1 MSDSFDII
9 VVGAGH
15 AGCEAALAAG
25 RLGLNT
31 ALFTISRER
40 VAAMS
45 CNPAI
50 GGLGKSQ
57 IVREIDA
64 LGGQMGVAADAAT
77 IHFRRL
83 NASKGPAV
91 RARRVQCDLNLYHQA
106 MLEAIESCPNLRLVE
121 GMVESLLVNDFGT
134 CGVIDDRATKYP
146 AKAVVVTTGTF
157 LRGLIHLGSKSYS
170 GGRLGDPPAVGL
182 SKSLES
188 LGLELGR
195 LKTGTPARLEAAS
208 IDYLELE
215 KQESDLQHLPFSHLG
230 GQKTSKINCFMTRTN
245 QRTHEIIVKA
255 LSRSPLFT
263 GVIKGRGPRYCPSIE
278 DKVVRFPDRNSHQVI
293 LEPMDL
299 SGRVVY
305 PNGISTSL
313 PKDVQEQLIHSI
325 AGLEKA
331 RIIDYGYAIE
341 YDYVKPTQLRPTL
354 EVHSI
359 PGLFLAGQI
368 NGTSGYEEAAGQ
380 GLVAGVNA
388 VRGIRGQEPVV
399 LGRQEAYI
407 GVMIDDLV
415 TRGVSEPYRMFS
427 SRAEFRLML
436 REDNSSFRL
445 ADWATEI
452 GLVPEAVLHERRQ
465 TEVQVDRL
473 YNELEQ
479 ILTPIDEKGRRPSL
493 LKLLKRP
500 ETTIE
505 QLVEYLDNDYSRD
518 VLEQVE
524 VRVKYKG
531 YIERQIAEAERLSKM
546 ATRKIPAEI
555 DYSSIPSL
563 SAELAEKLSEIQ
575 PETFAQAARI
585 DGMTPAALMII
596 SVWITKQSKVP
607 RGTKTNPTC
616 AADEYKN

>member
-1 MSDSFDII
+1 MIESFDIV

-15 AGCEAALAAG
+15 AGCEAALSAG
-25 RLGLNT
+25 RLGLTT

-64 LGGQMGVAADAAT
+64 LGGQMGIAADAAT

-83 NASKGPAV
+83 NSSKGPAV
-91 RARRVQCDLNLYHQA
+91 RARRVQCDLNLYHQV
-106 MLEAIESCPNLRLVE
+106 MLEAIESCPNLSLIE
-121 GMVESLLVNDFGT
+121 GMVESLLINDFRA
-134 CGVIDDRATKYP
+134 CGVIDDQGRKYS
-146 AKAVVVTTGTF
+146 AKSVVVTTGTF
-157 LRGLIHLGSKSYS
+157 LRGLIHLGLDSYA

-188 LGLELGR
+188 VGLELGR

-208 IDYLELE
+208 IDYDELE
-215 KQESDLQHLPFSHLG
+215 KQEADLQHLPFSHTG
-230 GQKTSKINCFMTRTN
+230 GQKSSKICCFMTRTN

-255 LSRSPLFT
+255 LSRSPLFS

-293 LEPMDL
+293 LEPMDQNDRL
-299 SGRVVY
+299 VY

-313 PKDVQEQLIHSI
+313 PKDVQEQMIHSI
-325 AGLEKA
+325 AGLQNA
-331 RIIDYGYAIE
+331 RIVDYGYAIE
-341 YDYVKPTQLRPTL
+341 YDYVKPTQLRPSL
-354 EVHSI
+354 EVHSV

-380 GLVAGVNA
+380 GLLAGINA

-436 REDNSSFRL
+436 REDNSAFRL
-445 ADWATEI
+445 ADWASEI
-452 GLVPEAVLHERRQ
+452 GLVEDVVLQERRQ
-465 TEVQVDRL
+465 TDLQVA
-473 YNELEQ
+473 EL
-479 ILTPIDEKGRRPSL
+479 LDELGRIMAPKDDKGRRPFL
-493 LKLLKRP
+493 LNLLKRP
-500 ETTIE
+500 EQTIDK
-505 QLVEYLDNDYSRD
+505 LVEYLENDYSQD

-531 YIERQIAEAERLSKM
+531 YIERQIAEANRLSQM

-555 DYSSIPSL
+555 DYHIIPSL
-563 SAELAEKLSEIQ
+563 SAELVEKLSEIQ

-585 DGMTPAALMII
+585 DGMTPAALMIL

-607 RGTKTNPTC
+607 RGTRSAPN
-616 AADEYKN
+616 